1 MERLCD
7 MEKLKLLVVEDNP
20 DDFDLFCF
28 ALRKSKV
35 LCTATHAANSP
46 EAIAYLDGW
55 GKYSDR
61 LDYPVPDVLILDLK
75 LVGSDGFQ
83 VLKHVRSHP
92 QYRLLPVIIFTSSSL
107 EGDIQKAFQL
117 GANSYFVKPAAL
129 SDMSTLIEILLNY
142 WSWCRKPEIESGEVK
157 HDKDRLSFERALAS

>member
-1 MERLCD
+1 

-35 LCTATHAANSP
+35 LCAATHAANSP

-61 LDYPVPDVLILDLK
+61 LEYPVPDVLVLDLK
-75 LVGSDGFQ
+75 LVGMDGFQ
-83 VLKHVRSHP
+83 VLKHVRNHLR
-92 QYRLLPVIIFTSSSL
+92 YRLLPVIVFTSSSL
-107 EGDIQKAFQL
+107 DTDIQKAFQL

-129 SDMSTLIEILLNY
+129 SDMSTLMEILLSY
-142 WSWCRKPEIESGEVK
+142 WSWCRKPEIDDDSKKPYEIAT
-157 HDKDRLSFERALAS
+157 FEHALAD

>member
-1 MERLCD
+1 

-20 DDFDLFCF
+20 DDFELFGF

-35 LCTATHAANSP
+35 LCAAAHAATSQ

-61 LDYPVPDVLILDLK
+61 LDYPFPDVLILDLK
-75 LVGSDGFQ
+75 LVGMDGFQ
-83 VLKHVRSHP
+83 LLKHVRKSP
-92 QYRLLPVIIFTSSSL
+92 AYRLLPVIMLTSSSL
-107 EGDIQKAFQL
+107 DEDIQKAFEL

-129 SDMSTLIEILLNY
+129 SDMNTLLEVLLSY
-142 WSWCRKPEIESGEVK
+142 WAWCRKPQMCVPLIDAKTHG
-157 HDKDRLSFERALAS
+157 LFEDALAD